1 MAVEKL
7 DQIGAGAIEDLF
19 VQIDGARV
27 HYQRAG
33 SGRPLLLIHGLVG
46 SAKNW
51 RRNIEDLSHDAT
63 VYAIDLLNM
72 GESDRIPGL
81 DASLEATAD
90 AVARWMQ
97 AVGLE
102 TTDVAAVSHG
112 GAVAM
117 MLAARHPERVG
128 KLILFAPANPF
139 CNLGHQLISFYNSRP
154 GRWIA
159 RSIPFLPKFIPTIA
173 LGRMYGDCRRVT
185 SEALHGYTDGLA
197 TPGTIDHVLQIVRRW
212 HVDMGQLRSMLPQL
226 ATRSVLL
233 LWGDRDRAVG
243 LASAQHLQSVLPL
256 SQLRVVPGAGH
267 LAFEEM
273 PEICNHAMREWLA
286 SREQAAPSFAM
297 SYSTEPLRRLEA
309 IKP

>member
-1 MAVEKL
+1 
-7 DQIGAGAIEDLF
+7 
-19 VQIDGARV
+19 
-27 HYQRAG
+27 
-33 SGRPLLLIHGLVG
+33 
-46 SAKNW
+46 
-51 RRNIEDLSHDAT
+51 
-63 VYAIDLLNM
+63 
-72 GESDRIPGL
+72 
-81 DASLEATAD
+81 
-90 AVARWMQ
+90 
-97 AVGLE
+97 
-102 TTDVAAVSHG
+102 
-112 GAVAM
+112 
-117 MLAARHPERVG
+117 
-128 KLILFAPANPF
+128 
-139 CNLGHQLISFYNSRP
+139 
-154 GRWIA
+154 
-159 RSIPFLPKFIPTIA
+159 
-173 LGRMYGDCRRVT
+173 MYGDCRRVT